1 MQKLLNL
8 TLGGRFTLAT
18 TMGVV
23 ILIVV
28 SLLLMNALRNIETVI
43 SEKSHQLVTN
53 MSANAEITRSIYQ
66 LSSRVQLL
74 EQTYLYDND
83 ILIRENLLIDN
94 QLQNVKSLSNN
105 PEFIDR
111 MDSFI
116 QSFHRFL
123 GGSLSLNRILHE
135 RNGIDAKLGKSID
148 KIEFF
153 IADAHLNE
161 DGVTAQDDFLISHMS
176 ISALRENYLN
186 AARISVSIRSR
197 ITPDTE
203 KVLLIDLE
211 KELSSLKINLHV
223 MRFYGGDVA
232 LTVDEALGFVD
243 AYIKVLR
250 KMQANLFQRWQ
261 VMDVLFDAQ
270 AGLID
275 YIVKN
280 EADVLNHALNVEMR
294 LKKEIVAL
302 KWLVALIAIL
312 IVLSSIVGFGDL
324 VRRHIKKPLNAVI
337 RGINNFDAGQF
348 KQGIQLNRSDEWNTI
363 EMAFN
368 NMANRLN
375 ETYEEL
381 IEERKRLEFIAHHDT
396 LTGLSNRFFVY
407 KELDI
412 LIKNYHKNENEFSLI
427 YLDLDQFKQVNDS
440 LGHDVGDALLIEIAN
455 ILTDIIGDAG
465 DVTRLG
471 GDEFM
476 VLFSNVNDV
485 SVVNEYATKL
495 NRTLQQKINVGGL
508 SVIVGSSIGVCHFP
522 EHGHSVDVLIRNADT
537 AMYAAKNMGGNNIC
551 VYQHEMTK
559 EIVDLTQ
566 KISGIRRAIKEDEF
580 FVVYQPKFNLITGNM
595 VGVEAL
601 VRWQHPEQGVIS
613 PNDFLTVAEDA
624 GLIGAIDGWV
634 FHNVASQ
641 IMQWKQSGTAINDIQ
656 VSVNFS
662 GRKFVE
668 PNLIDNLTY
677 ILDETGCPA
686 SMIEI
691 EITEQDFMTRVE
703 DRGAI
708 MQKLKNMGF
717 SLAIDDFGTGY
728 SSFSYLKYLPVD
740 TLKIDGSFI
749 KDITHSSRDMTIVKT
764 MVSLSS
770 MLGLNVVAEGIETA
784 EQKNLLSEY
793 DENII
798 GQGYLLARPLDV
810 NDFTALLQSNSN
822 LPFVKHL

>member
-1 MQKLLNL
+1 MRKLLNL

-18 TMGVV
+18 TMVVV

-28 SLLLMNALRNIETVI
+28 SLLLINALRNIETVI

-53 MSANAEITRSIYQ
+53 MSANAEITRSIYR

-74 EQTYLYDND
+74 EQTYLFNND

-94 QLQNVKSLSNN
+94 QLQTVKSLSSNS
-105 PEFIDR
+105 EFINR
-111 MDSFI
+111 MEVFI

-135 RNGIDAKLGKSID
+135 RNGIDEKLGGSID

-153 IADAHLNE
+153 IEDAHLNE
-161 DGVTAQDDFLISHMS
+161 EGVTAQGDFLISHIA

-211 KELSSLKINLHV
+211 KELNSLTINLHV
-223 MRFYGGDVA
+223 MRLYGGDVA
-232 LTVDEALGFVD
+232 IIVDEALGLVND
-243 AYIKVLR
+243 YIAVLR
-250 KMQANLFQRWQ
+250 KMQANLFQRWK

-275 YIVKN
+275 YMVKN
-280 EADVLNHALNVEMR
+280 EADVLNHALDVEVR

-302 KWLVALIAIL
+302 KWLVVLVAVL
-312 IVLSSIVGFGDL
+312 IVFSSIIGFGDL

-368 NMANRLN
+368 NMAHRLN
-375 ETYEEL
+375 DTYEAL
-381 IEERKRLEFIAHHDT
+381 IEERRRLEFIAHHDT
-396 LTGLSNRFFVY
+396 LTGLSNRLFVY
-407 KELDI
+407 KKLDL
-412 LIKNYHKNENEFSLI
+412 LIKDYHANANKFSLI

-440 LGHDVGDALLIEIAN
+440 LGHDVGDALLREIAN
-455 ILTDIIGDAG
+455 ILTEIIGDAG

-476 VLFSNVNDV
+476 VLFSNANDV
-485 SVVNEYATKL
+485 NIVNEYATQL
-495 NRTLQQKINVGGL
+495 NQTLQKKINVGNF
-508 SVIVGSSIGVCHFP
+508 SVVVGSSIGVCHFP
-522 EHGHSVDVLIRNADT
+522 EHGDSVDVLIRNADT

-551 VYQHEMTK
+551 VYQQKMTA
-559 EIVDLTQ
+559 EIVDITQ

-580 FVVYQPKFNLITGNM
+580 FVVYQPQFNLINGDI

-601 VRWQHPEQGVIS
+601 VRWQHPEQGVIP
-613 PNDFLTVAEDA
+613 PNDFLPVAEDA

-634 FHNVASQ
+634 FHNVALQ
-641 IMQWKQSGTAINDIQ
+641 IMAWKQSGAAINDIK

-668 PNLIDNLTY
+668 PNLIDNLAH
-677 ILDETGCPA
+677 ILSETGCQA

-703 DRGAI
+703 DRGEI

-740 TLKIDGSFI
+740 TLKIDASFI
-749 KDITHSSRDMTIVKT
+749 KDITYGSRDMTIVKT
-764 MVSLSS
+764 MASLSS
-770 MLGLNVVAEGIETA
+770 MLGLKVVAEGIETD
-784 EQKNLLSEY
+784 EQKNLLREY
-793 DENII
+793 DESIV
-798 GQGYLLARPLDV
+798 GQGYLLARPLCVD
-810 NDFTALLQSNSN
+810 DFTTLLRSNVKS
-822 LPFVKHL
+822 PFLKQL